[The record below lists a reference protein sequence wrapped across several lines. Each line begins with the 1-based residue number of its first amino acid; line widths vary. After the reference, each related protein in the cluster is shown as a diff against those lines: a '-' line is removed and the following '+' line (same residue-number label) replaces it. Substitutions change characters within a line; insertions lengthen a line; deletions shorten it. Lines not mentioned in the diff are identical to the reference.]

1 MEHPL
6 IGISYL
12 DGDLEPE
19 ESQDFLYYLS
29 SRIRAVLTHFQTMSE
44 QSTIDFGHVR
54 LYEHNLRT
62 DLVRITDSNRLV
74 PG

>member
-29 SRIRAVLTHFQTMSE
+29 SHIRVVLTHFQTMSK

-54 LYEHNLRT
+54 LYEHNLCT
-62 DLVRITDSNRLV
+62 NLVRKTDSNQLV

>member
-6 IGISYL
+6 IGINYL

-29 SRIRAVLTHFQTMSE
+29 SRIRAVLTHLE
-44 QSTIDFGHVR
+44 TIDFGYMR
-54 LYEHNLRT
+54 MYEHNLRT
-62 DLVRITDSNRLV
+62 DLVSIEAT
-74 PG
+74 G